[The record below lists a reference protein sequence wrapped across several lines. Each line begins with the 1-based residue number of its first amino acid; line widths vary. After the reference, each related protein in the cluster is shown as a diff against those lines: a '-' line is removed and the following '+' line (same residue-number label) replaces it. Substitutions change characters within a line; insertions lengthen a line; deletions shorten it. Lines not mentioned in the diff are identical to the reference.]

1 MRVIIKFNGG
11 AGAILCHKCG
21 RIIKENLTKEE
32 IDGRTD
38 LMYCDKCD
46 RALKI
51 NKIKHELLLDK
62 KEDFQNQMLQM

>member
-1 MRVIIKFNGG
+1 MKPIIKFNGG

-32 IDGRTD
+32 ADGKTD
-38 LMYCDKCD
+38 LMYCLKCD

-51 NKIKHELLLDK
+51 NKIKDELLN
-62 KEDFQNQMLQM
+62 KEENFQN

>member
-1 MRVIIKFNGG
+1 MKPIIKFNSG

-32 IDGRTD
+32 ADGRTD
-38 LMYCDKCD
+38 LMYCEKCD

-51 NKIKHELLLDK
+51 NKIKHDIQKNESK
-62 KEDFQNQMLQM
+62 KVWG

>member
-1 MRVIIKFNGG
+1 MKPIIKFNGG

-21 RIIKENLTKEE
+21 RIIKENLTREE
-32 IDGRTD
+32 ADGKTD

-51 NKIKHELLLDK
+51 NKIKHELLN
-62 KEDFQNQMLQM
+62 KEKNFQN

>member
-1 MRVIIKFNGG
+1 MKPIIKFNGG
-11 AGAILCHKCG
+11 AGAILCHKCS

-32 IDGRTD
+32 IEGKTD

-51 NKIKHELLLDK
+51 NKIKHELLG
-62 KEDFQNQMLQM
+62 KEKNFQN

>member
-1 MRVIIKFNGG
+1 MKPIIKFNGG

-21 RIIKENLTKEE
+21 IIIKENLTREE
-32 IDGRTD
+32 AEGKTN

-51 NKIKHELLLDK
+51 NKIKHELLK
-62 KEDFQNQMLQM
+62 KEEDFQN